1 MEAKPGGPERST
13 EQKNRDKW
21 FLGSRNLAAPDRRL
35 AGWGPECQLII
46 IFRERSRNMGDLR
59 SGNGWR
65 TGERSPS
72 VQQLMAVSINK
83 ESFHPLN
90 DPSGRAI
97 HLTP

>member
-1 MEAKPGGPERST
+1 
-13 EQKNRDKW
+13 
-21 FLGSRNLAAPDRRL
+21 
-35 AGWGPECQLII
+35 
-46 IFRERSRNMGDLR
+46 MGDLG

-90 DPSGRAI
+90 NPSGRAI